1 MAASPAVGVAAAA
14 EAATTASDSAVKSRK
29 RSPRRRIGPLSF
41 RAGELH
47 RLAEEPP
54 IQPRATCVV
63 TQSTPAEPAH
73 GDRVD
78 AVFLGLHSRRQA
90 RLVVVRRHGNARL
103 DDRRT
108 AVELFGHKMHRRAV
122 LGLMCVEYAPV
133 R

>member
-1 MAASPAVGVAAAA
+1 MAASPAVGVSAPAA
-14 EAATTASDSAVKSRK
+14 EAATTASDSAMKSRK

-63 TQSTPAEPAH
+63 SQSTLAEPAH

-78 AVFLGLHSRRQA
+78 AVFLGLHSRRQT
-90 RLVVVRRHGNARL
+90 RLVVVRRYGDARL
-103 DDRRT
+103 DDR
-108 AVELFGHKMHRRAV
+108 
-122 LGLMCVEYAPV
+122 
-133 R
+133 